1 MTYDYTQDLLKF
13 IQRSPSPYHTVQA
26 SRTYLDQAGFQ
37 ALALSETWHLAPNSA
52 YYVPLY
58 DSGLVAFRTGSD
70 VRRHLRLSAAHT
82 DFPCLRLKYRPELR
96 QHGYLKLNAEVYGG
110 LLRESWLDRPLS
122 LAGTVALQSKDAF
135 RPEVR
140 LIDIGRPVLTIPRL
154 PST

>member
-110 LLRESWLDRPLS
+110 LLRESTAPCPWQVPWPCKVRMPS
-122 LAGTVALQSKDAF
+122 GRKSASSISAG
-135 RPEVR
+135 
-140 LIDIGRPVLTIPRL
+140 
-154 PST
+154 PS

>member
-1 MTYDYTQDLLKF
+1 M
-13 IQRSPSPYHTVQA
+13 
-26 SRTYLDQAGFQ
+26 
-37 ALALSETWHLAPNSA
+37 
-52 YYVPLY
+52 
-58 DSGLVAFRTGSD
+58 
-70 VRRHLRLSAAHT
+70 RRHLRLSAAHT

-122 LAGTVALQSKDAF
+122 LARYRALQSKDAF

-154 PST
+154 AIHMNRQANDASPSIPRRTSCPSWASMTRP